1 MPTSAAVSQR
11 EVPRCQCSVHTCRQ
25 QIEFSCVQLNS
36 SVRLSAPP
44 SSCCGATTACCVSCM
59 QGPRCPLATRILFHC
74 AHARRDEDALMAL
87 HSSLSNSLEDQLSL
101 AALHFNRGNY
111 QVCRRGLVVPS
122 SNAPHAGCL
131 PAYTSS
137 RSKMFCHTGGLGPA
151 RLDFGGCGMPQRDA
165 STRDG
170 CNSIVWQLHKHRAL
184 CRKRSSWSKQGVSII
199 GHQQAVAPATWNGVH
214 SNKAVAATV
223 DQHTRARCIMPP
235 ALLSVMRMHT
245 SAGSRRHLLCSA
257 FRACACMQ
265 MSAGSRRHLLCCAFR
280 ACSCMQLSAGS
291 HRHLPCSAFRACACT
306 SECRKQQTH
315 TRHCCWST
323 GSCWRSI
330 CMWRCAMRSWTT
342 MMSAQK
348 SCR

>member
-137 RSKMFCHTGGLGPA
+137 RSKMFCHTGALGPA

-199 GHQQAVAPATWNGVH
+199 GHQQAVARQPG
-214 SNKAVAATV
+214 TV
-223 DQHTRARCIMPP
+223 CTAIKQLP
-235 ALLSVMRMHT
+235 
-245 SAGSRRHLLCSA
+245 
-257 FRACACMQ
+257 
-265 MSAGSRRHLLCCAFR
+265 
-280 ACSCMQLSAGS
+280 QLSAAHS
-291 HRHLPCSAFRACACT
+291 SALHHAPCSAVRHAHAH
-306 SECRKQQTH
+306 ECRKPQAPTLLCFPRVCMHANECRKPQTPTLLCFPCMFMH
-315 TRHCCWST
+315 AVECWKPQAPT
-323 GSCWRSI
+323 LLCFP
-330 CMWRCAMRSWTT
+330 CMCVHI
-342 MMSAQK
+342 
-348 SCR
+348 